1 MITVARART
10 PPRLLQFALRA
21 RCLSTRPTA
30 TNAAPILSDERIKVE
45 GDYNRWL
52 QLAPACA
59 TGLAVGT
66 YAAVPGVLTPYIA
79 RAHGVVAATACDFTA
94 SSVPQIL
101 TFAGIT
107 TGLLSIVLAPYA
119 SVIGT
124 RRLAFV
130 GSIGFPAGFYGIS
143 ALAVHA
149 NSLPLYM
156 FSQIAIGGVGFY
168 CLYPQV
174 SQPQTARQAA
184 RPLFARPPAALLAP
198 HHWPWA
204 SG

>member
-66 YAAVPGVLTPYIA
+66 YAAVRSAQSIYL
-79 RAHGVVAATACDFTA
+79 
-94 SSVPQIL
+94 SN
-101 TFAGIT
+101 
-107 TGLLSIVLAPYA
+107 LSIYL
-119 SVIGT
+119 
-124 RRLAFV
+124 
-130 GSIGFPAGFYGIS
+130 SIPF
-143 ALAVHA
+143 H
-149 NSLPLYM
+149 
-156 FSQIAIGGVGFY
+156 
-168 CLYPQV
+168 
-174 SQPQTARQAA
+174 
-184 RPLFARPPAALLAP
+184 
-198 HHWPWA
+198 
-204 SG
+204 